1 MNDAAQWICTNLQI
15 RQWAQ
20 APILAVSGHLGFYFP
35 FSNLQ
40 KAMAAMILMKVSG
53 LWHLW
58 LSKSELLASFGSA
71 KTSNPVKHGLKGRW
85 PRWPRWPRSRPRAS
99 SSKSMI
105 RRLHAAKCCP
115 ILTFIPSSFHLCMSF
130 IGMFDMLACRYWRE
144 SSWMSKNCW

>member
-53 LWHLW
+53 L
-58 LSKSELLASFGSA
+58 SKSELLASFWPWRKRQTPWNTGWRDD
-71 KTSNPVKHGLKGRW
+71 GLGGLGRG
-85 PRWPRWPRSRPRAS
+85 PRAS

-105 RRLHAAKCCP
+105 RRLHAAKCCS
-115 ILTFIPSSFHLCMSF
+115 IFNFHSKVLFHLCMSF
-130 IGMFDMLACRYWRE
+130 IGMFDMWACRYWRE
-144 SSWMSKNCW
+144 SSWLSKKTAGNRTW